1 MKRKSDI
8 LDLDLGKALNKY
20 QQTSLSSV
28 RGGGMRILFGFCF
41 CGTLVRPVYVFRGD
55 QGVLE

>member
-28 RGGGMRILFGFCF
+28 RGGGMRIVC
-41 CGTLVRPVYVFRGD
+41 LVFVFVD
-55 QGVLE
+55 L